1 MFNVYIVYTSAG
13 RNVFNMFPVMN
24 SCLLNPRIHSKA
36 A

>member
-13 RNVFNMFPVMN
+13 NVFNMFPVMN